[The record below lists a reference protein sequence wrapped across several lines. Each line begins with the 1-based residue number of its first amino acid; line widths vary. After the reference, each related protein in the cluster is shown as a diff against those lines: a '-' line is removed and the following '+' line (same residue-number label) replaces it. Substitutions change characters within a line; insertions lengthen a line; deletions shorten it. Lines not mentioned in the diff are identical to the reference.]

1 MRGCA
6 AALLILLAAPAV
18 PQCPLTPVASAQFR
32 STIFDLA
39 AENGRLWAATGYG
52 LTLYDITVDPPR
64 ALDSIAL
71 AGSTRVVRAAS
82 GLAYAASGSAIQVV
96 RWNGRELQLA
106 GTADAGATV
115 NDLALTANALYAATA
130 NGIVQFDLLDPSA
143 PAKTSVTFAI
153 SDRRLRA
160 FDVSSAAAPVEIF
173 RTELAPTSGTVNRIN
188 AVVVS
193 NGHLYAGAGDIG
205 LLTYDVRQFASPF
218 PVRDYTAAATN
229 SVATSV
235 TQAWFA
241 RATGLVEYA
250 ISPFGALT
258 EARSWDSGRASVVHD
273 FDGGFLVTSSVKSAA
288 LWAVGESGTPSPPIG
303 TATFP
308 SSVRHAVVTGTIGY
322 FLLDD
327 KTLWTANFADASPT
341 PKQIVINLA
350 PQFIARG
357 GTGIALAELRND
369 GTTSV
374 GLLNASST
382 AIASTVSV
390 P

>member
-18 PQCPLTPVASAQFR
+18 PQCTLTPVASAQFR

-52 LTLYDITVDPPR
+52 LTLYDSTVDPPR
-64 ALDSIAL
+64 ALDSIAH
-71 AGSTRVVRAAS
+71 
-82 GLAYAASGSAIQVV
+82 
-96 RWNGRELQLA
+96 
-106 GTADAGATV
+106 AGATV
-115 NDLALTANALYAATA
+115 NDLALTANDLYAATA

-153 SDRRLRA
+153 SGAGVTSLALAGNTIYAADGHASIEVFKVAAGSAPQRAGSFTSILPRPSAVSASDGRVYVSNGLQTEILVGSDANVSGVATSAFPFGSSSFAPLTTNAIFVAGSDRRLRA

-218 PVRDYTAAATN
+218 PLRDYTAAATN

-258 EARSWDSGRASVVHD
+258 EARS
-273 FDGGFLVTSSVKSAA
+273 
-288 LWAVGESGTPSPPIG
+288 
-303 TATFP
+303 
-308 SSVRHAVVTGTIGY
+308 
-322 FLLDD
+322 
-327 KTLWTANFADASPT
+327 
-341 PKQIVINLA
+341 
-350 PQFIARG
+350 
-357 GTGIALAELRND
+357 
-369 GTTSV
+369 
-374 GLLNASST
+374 
-382 AIASTVSV
+382 
-390 P
+390 